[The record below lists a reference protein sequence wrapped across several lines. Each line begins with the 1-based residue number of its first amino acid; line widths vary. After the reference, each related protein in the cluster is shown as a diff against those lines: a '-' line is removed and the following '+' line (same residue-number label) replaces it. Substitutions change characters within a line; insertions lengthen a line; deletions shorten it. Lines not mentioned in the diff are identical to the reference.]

1 MNETEVAALKV
12 VTLPDEQYFSLDAAR
27 LRALQGSLADV
38 LRPKGAR
45 LLPPGTSHALTE
57 MLIISAPA
65 TLDLTKR
72 TTFPLVLASVRSG
85 RREWEVQARQN
96 RLFVVSNVTTG
107 SVDVMAP
114 LDPGRRMPVYPPS
127 KSGDPP
133 DPLNAAAGAALVT
146 SFELFKWFKREA
158 LQGRNAVTLIEYDRR
173 SNTALVDA
181 RGEPGST
188 PVRRRVQRLA
198 PPINAA
204 PAIAG
209 DVGGVVFAAPS
220 ATGRTAG
227 ALLQARVRLPR
238 TDVTAIKAPPNSPL
252 PLLLAA
258 TLLLIKLDGASAP
271 RLTHLV
277 LLAQP
282 SALPEGIEGVES
294 AFTVDLRGGLAERTP
309 PGTYVAYLVVGTTLT
324 GPQPIT
330 IAEQ

>member
-12 VTLPDEQYFSLDAAR
+12 ITLPDEQYFSLDAAR
-27 LRALQGSLADV
+27 LRALQGNVADL

-45 LLPPGTSHALTE
+45 LLPPGTSRPLTE
-57 MLIISAPA
+57 LLIISAPA
-65 TLDLTKR
+65 RLDLTKR

-96 RLFVVSNVTTG
+96 RVFVVSNVNTG

-181 RGEPGST
+181 AGEPGST
-188 PVRRRVQRLA
+188 PARRPVQRVLA
-198 PPINAA
+198 QAA
-204 PAIAG
+204 AASGFAG
-209 DVGGVVFAAPS
+209 DDQGVVFSAPAS
-220 ATGRTAG
+220 IAPTASG
-227 ALLQARVRLPR
+227 LVQARVRLPR
-238 TDVTAIKAPPNSPL
+238 TEVTAINAPPNSPQR
-252 PLLLAA
+252 LLLAA
-258 TLLLIKLDGASAP
+258 TLLLIKLDEASAP
-271 RLTHLV
+271 RLIHLV
-277 LLAQP
+277 VPVQP
-282 SALPEGIEGVES
+282 STLSGGIEGIES
-294 AFTVDLRGGLAERTP
+294 AFTVDLRSGAAGRAFS
-309 PGTYVAYLVVGTTLT
+309 GTYVAYLVVGTTVT